1 MRKVYI
7 NIMRGEPDIMEGTAN
22 AMESITAQ
30 IANITTVVG
39 NVFSII
45 TSNAYLCFFAAAALV
60 GVAVHVFKIIK
71 SAA

>member
-1 MRKVYI
+1 MRKIYI
-7 NIMRGEPDIMEGTAN
+7 NLTKGEPKMEGGATAMTN
-22 AMESITAQ
+22 ITAQ

-39 NVFSII
+39 NVFDII

-60 GVAVHVFKIIK
+60 GVAVHVFKMIK